1 MMMKAY
7 DDCLVCGG
15 TLLKP
20 LISISDVPTL
30 CNRLCASEAEAAN
43 APRGDISLT
52 YCLDCGHVV
61 NSAFD
66 HARVNY
72 DGRFENSLSF
82 SPHYRQYADATAQR
96 VINRYG
102 LNGKRIV
109 EIGCG
114 TGDFLRLLCN
124 PGNRGEGY
132 DPSQPNSRSAAGR
145 GSFGITGRNFAVE
158 DALGADFVCC
168 RHVLEHLAEPMDLL
182 RQLHDSMAN
191 KADAVVFFEVPNG
204 LFTLDR
210 LGIWDIIHEH
220 VSYFMPSSLVRAFH
234 AEGFR
239 VCWTESAFDDQY
251 LWVEARVDGHVSSSD
266 LPKRPSDALYRSFSV
281 RFADKVVQWRRQ
293 IEESRSHG
301 RHVVIWGAGSK
312 GDMFL
317 NLLRVTAGSG
327 IDWVVDINPRK
338 QGHFVPLMGQRIVG
352 PDCLLRDPPDLLVVM
367 NPEYESEIRE
377 TIENMGIRCEVMN
390 A

>member
-1 MMMKAY
+1 MKAY
-7 DDCLVCGG
+7 DGCLVCGG
-15 TLLKP
+15 TSLKP

-30 CNRLCASEAEAAN
+30 CNRLFASEAEAAN

-66 HARVNY
+66 LARVNY

-114 TGDFLRLLCN
+114 SGDFLRLLCRS
-124 PGNRGEGY
+124 GNRGEGY
-132 DPSQPNSRSAAGR
+132 DPSQPNSRSASGR
-145 GSFGITGRNFAVE
+145 GSFEIIGRNFAVE
-158 DALGADFVCC
+158 DALGAYFVCC
-168 RHVLEHLAEPMDLL
+168 RHVLEHLPEPMDLL
-182 RQLHDSMAN
+182 RQLCQSMASR
-191 KADAVVFFEVPNG
+191 ADAVVFFEVPNG

-220 VSYFMPSSLVRAFH
+220 VSYFIPSSLARAFH
-234 AEGFR
+234 RAGFR
-239 VCWTESAFDDQY
+239 VCCTESAFDDQY
-251 LWVEARVDGHVSSSD
+251 LWLEARVDGQASPSAV
-266 LPKRPSDALYRSFSV
+266 PKRPPDVLYSSFNA
-281 RFADKVVQWRRQ
+281 RFAKRIELWRQRIDKLKSDR
-293 IEESRSHG
+293 
-301 RHVVIWGAGSK
+301 RHVVIWGGGAK
-312 GDMFL
+312 GVMFL
-317 NLLRVTAGSG
+317 NLLRVPAGAG

-352 PDCLLRDPPDLLVVM
+352 PDCLLRDPPDLVIVM
-367 NPEYESEIRE
+367 NPEYERE
-377 TIENMGIRCEVMN
+377 VRSMIDDMGIGCEVVS